1 MLMLLAGIG
10 SLPVIL
16 IYVLVIGIFLAVL
29 WYIITNFFPEPIR
42 RYAIA
47 IVVVVAAIL
56 LIYLLLGFVGGGT
69 SGLRL

>member
-1 MLMLLAGIG
+1 MLCLLAGIG

-29 WYIITNFFPEPIR
+29 YYIITKFFPEPIKG
-42 RYAIA
+42 YAVA

-56 LIYLLLGFVGGGT
+56 LIWFLLSFVGAVPN
-69 SGLRL
+69 LAR